1 MTKYDNINI
10 RVPESTKKSLKQMA
24 EARGLSLSDFILGC
38 IADGARLEKERRE
51 RVRGLV
57 SKMGVI

>member
-24 EARGLSLSDFILGC
+24 ESRGMNLSEFILNM
-38 IADGARLEKERRE
+38 ISAGAALERERRE

-57 SKMGVI
+57 SKMVVI